1 MASQP
6 TNDAF
11 VAETPPYRVI
21 QKGPISNI
29 SVSDFASLVVHHPH
43 ENTGVRVVHGVV
55 SGGEPGRRHAV
66 ISGEIEEVAV
76 GVRGGTN
83 GLAPDQILQK
93 KDFILENPNIPSGG
107 ASVRSVDVLSP
118 FAGYVG
124 RAGGTMG
131 TVDIYDREGGTLVAR
146 VLHLDPIH
154 VTAGSTI
161 EYGQA
166 LGVQNNK
173 GLPKAGKHV
182 HMEVDTRHYQAYEN
196 YVDDLVSGRL
206 AMDPARRTQGI
217 EPRPVVDDG
226 VIRIGETS
234 DRVRDVQQHLNQ
246 LGIRDATGR
255 ELPTDGVYRLS
266 MQAAVIRFQEA
277 QGLPPTGDIDAA
289 TLHAVP
295 APARREVDR
304 PDHIDPG
311 QPPGN
316 LGVARPDGDGPER
329 AQHPLHRQ
337 AEEAVRQLDQRMGRA
352 YDATSERL
360 AASAA
365 ALAQANGLHRID
377 HVVLSEA
384 TATLKPGE
392 NVFVVQGGLSEAT
405 NRVAYMKTQDA
416 IRTPVEQWLER
427 FATTA
432 PEHGSQIQ
440 QHAVETQPRQPAAHG
455 MTI

>member
-1 MASQP
+1 MTDENTS
-6 TNDAF
+6 
-11 VAETPPYRVI
+11 AELRAYRVI
-21 QKGPISNI
+21 QKGRAYNI
-29 SVSDFASLVVHHPH
+29 AVSSFDSLVTHHPGD
-43 ENTGVRVVHGVV
+43 NANASVVNGVV
-55 SGGEPGRRHAV
+55 VNGQRNRRHAV
-66 ISGEIEEVAV
+66 ISSEIDEIAV

-83 GLAPDQILQK
+83 GLEPDQILQK
-93 KDFILENPNIPSGG
+93 KDFILENPAVPSGG
-107 ASVRSVDVLSP
+107 RGVRDVDVPSP

-131 TVDIYDREGGTLVAR
+131 TVDIYDREGGTLMAR

-166 LGVQNNK
+166 LGVQSNR
-173 GLPKAGKHV
+173 GLPNAGKHV
-182 HMEVDTRHYQAYEN
+182 HMEVDTRHHQAYEN

-206 AMDPARRTQGI
+206 SMDPARRTQGI

-234 DRVRDVQQHLNQ
+234 GRVRDVQHHLNQ
-246 LGIRDATGR
+246 LGIRDASGR

-277 QGLPPTGDIDAA
+277 QGLAPTGDIDAA
-289 TLHAVP
+289 TLRATP
-295 APARREVDR
+295 GPARRETDR
-304 PDHIDPG
+304 PDHVGPG

-316 LGVARPDGDGPER
+316 LGAGPPNGDRPGGP
-329 AQHPLHRQ
+329 QHPLHRQ
-337 AEEAVRQLDQRMGRA
+337 AEDAVRLLDQRVGRA

-365 ALAQANGLHRID
+365 GLAQANGLQRID
-377 HVVLSEA
+377 HVVLSDA

-392 NVFVVQGGLSEAT
+392 NIFVVQGGLTEPT
-405 NRVAYMKTQDA
+405 NRVAFMKTQDA
-416 IRTPVEQWLER
+416 IDTPVERSLER
-427 FATTA
+427 LAA
-432 PEHGSQIQ
+432 EPVHGSHAH
-440 QHAVETQPRQPAAHG
+440 QHATDLQTRPAVHRV
-455 MTI
+455 TV

>member
-1 MASQP
+1 MANNETTDQP
-6 TNDAF
+6 Q
-11 VAETPPYRVI
+11 PPAYRVI
-21 QKGPISNI
+21 QKGRVSNI
-29 SVSDFASLVVHHPH
+29 DVSDFESLVTHHPGS
-43 ENTGVRVVHGVV
+43 NAGARVVDGVV
-55 SGGEPGRRHAV
+55 VRGEANRRHAV
-66 ISGEIEEVAV
+66 ISGEIDEIAV

-93 KDFILENPNIPSGG
+93 KDFILENPDIPSGG
-107 ASVRSVDVLSP
+107 QGVRSVDVPSP

-124 RAGGTMG
+124 RAGGSFG
-131 TVDIYDREGGTLVAR
+131 TVDIYDREGGTLIAR

-173 GLPKAGKHV
+173 GLPNAGKHV

-196 YVDDLVSGRL
+196 YIGDLVSGRL
-206 AMDPARRTQGI
+206 SMDPARRTQGI

-234 DRVRDVQQHLNQ
+234 ERVRDVQQHLNQ
-246 LGIRDATGR
+246 LGIRDANGR
-255 ELPTDGVYRLS
+255 ELAIDGVCRLS

-289 TLHAVP
+289 TLRAVP
-295 APARREVDR
+295 VPARREVDR
-304 PDHIDPG
+304 PDHIGPG

-316 LGVARPDGDGPER
+316 LGAARPDGGPER
-329 AQHPLHRQ
+329 PQHPLHRQ

-352 YDATSERL
+352 FDATSERL

-365 ALAQANGLHRID
+365 GLAQANGLQRID
-377 HVVLSEA
+377 HVVLSDA

-405 NRVAYMKTQDA
+405 NRVALMKTQDA
-416 IRTPVEQWLER
+416 IATPVERSLER
-427 FATTA
+427 LATAA
-432 PEHGSQIQ
+432 PEHASHTQ
-440 QHAVETQPRQPAAHG
+440 QQA
-455 MTI
+455 I